1 MLGETKV
8 IWGKVENEVETV
20 WGQQIVPWYTKIPQ
34 WAKYLCMAG
43 GVILAVWFLWLMF
56 WPSPKLGTT
65 AFVPAA
71 VPSAVKNVPKQEVVV
86 KHIVVY
92 EKVALGKK
100 ILLPD
105 NIVSNPKEQVVA
117 VATIPRA
124 PWGAETITSMNTD
137 TGVAATMVK
146 AKERPFASFESSGA
160 VGVRAGVSTRGGY
173 VGEVYARQDLF
184 QIKGVYVNV
193 YGAVEGSA
201 VGQPNAKAMVGVD
214 LFRW

>member
-1 MLGETKV
+1 MLGEVKTE
-8 IWGKVENEVETV
+8 ILKVEA
-20 WGQQIVPWYTKIPQ
+20 WYTKIPS
-34 WAKYLCMAG
+34 WVKYVCVVG
-43 GVILAVWFLWLMF
+43 GIFLLVWFLWLMF
-56 WPSPKLGTT
+56 WPSPKPSTT

-71 VPSAVKNVPKQEVVV
+71 VPSAVKNVPKQTIEI

-92 EKVALGKK
+92 EKAALAKK
-100 ILLPD
+100 IPLPE
-105 NIVSNPKEQVVA
+105 NITSNPKEQVVA

-137 TGVAATMVK
+137 TGVAATSVK

-173 VGEVYARQDLF
+173 GGEVYVRQDLF
-184 QIKGVYVNV
+184 QVKGVYVNL
-193 YGAVEGSA
+193 YGAVEGTA
-201 VGQPNAKAMVGVD
+201 TGQMNAKAMVGVD